1 MNLARECQADRLGKF
16 ALCIIAILALAYL
29 VVGCSDYR
37 ITEPSPNCPPE
48 AQPGGPTGNL
58 VSMSACKNLDLAAD
72 GGITAEDQDCIQYAY
87 EGRTLRLKHVNTA
100 FNCCPD
106 VKATILVRGDS
117 IFIIEH
123 EIQGDC
129 RCLCLYDLDYEI
141 RHLEVGSYR
150 VLVSQ
155 EYLCEGDEPLEFTM
169 DLLSSPSGT
178 YCVKRDHYPW
188 GD

>member
-1 MNLARECQADRLGKF
+1 MNLARECQADDFGRL
-16 ALCIIAILALAYL
+16 ALSIIAILALSCL
-29 VVGCSDYR
+29 VVGCTDSR
-37 ITEPSPNCPPE
+37 STEPSPNGPPE
-48 AQPGGPTGNL
+48 PQPGGPTGHL
-58 VSMSACKNLDLAAD
+58 VNMSACKNLDLAAD
-72 GGITAEDQDCIQYAY
+72 GGIKDRDQDCIQYTY
-87 EGRTLRLKHVNTA
+87 EDKTLRLKHVNTA

-106 VKATILVRGDS
+106 VEATVLVRGDS
-117 IFIIEH
+117 IFIVEH

-141 RHLEVGSYR
+141 RHLEVGSCR

-155 EYLCEGDEPLEFTM
+155 EYLLEGDEPLEFAM

-188 GD
+188 GN